1 MLDLVSYK
9 KTVDSAFDIIRNC
22 GFSVGDTVYR
32 VVNNEIKKDTI
43 IHIEFKVSANLVDY
57 KEYPQSANIMYGLYI
72 VLKEGGSFK
81 LEELNR
87 KFSKDMIQAV
97 TLEEQRLH
105 DSMEMLK
112 RKIEHGTIEL
122 K

>member
-43 IHIEFKVSANLVDY
+43 IHIEFTVSTNLVDY
-57 KEYPQSANIMYGLYI
+57 QEYSQSANKYGLYI
-72 VLKEGGSFK
+72 VLKERGSFK
-81 LEELNR
+81 LEEFNR

-97 TLEEQRLH
+97 KLEEQRLH
-105 DSMEMLK
+105 DSWK
-112 RKIEHGTIEL
+112 CSSK